1 MVKTNEIK
9 AQMKRVGLTQ
19 ETLAQKMKINPSTL
33 NRKINNAS
41 GDKITVAEANKLV
54 EVLQF
59 PKTELLNIF
68 FAKELTETQ
77 VL

>member
-1 MVKTNEIK
+1 MVRTNEIK

-19 ETLAQKMKINPSTL
+19 ETLAQKMEINASTL
-33 NRKINNAS
+33 NRKINNTS
-41 GDKITVAEANKLV
+41 GEKITVAEANKLA
-54 EVLQF
+54 EALHF